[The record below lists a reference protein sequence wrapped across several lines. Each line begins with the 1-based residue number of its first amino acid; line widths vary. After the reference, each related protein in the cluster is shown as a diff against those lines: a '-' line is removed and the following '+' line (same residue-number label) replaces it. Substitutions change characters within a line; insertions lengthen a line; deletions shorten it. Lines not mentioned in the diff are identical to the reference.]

1 MTIEEVITMLEETT
15 NSLKDTLR
23 KKSSD
28 YTGGEG
34 SKDPF
39 ANFKATETLDVDPVI
54 GVMIRIMDK
63 IQRIRSFVYD
73 GKLKVSNESVYD
85 AFDDIK
91 EYHQIM
97 AELAEEAERNAP
109 DPRPQDLGLN
119 NNSYFNQKNVDT
131 RKVQA

>member
-28 YTGGEG
+28 YTGGEV

-85 AFDDIK
+85 AFDDIIG
-91 EYHQIM
+91 YTI
-97 AELAEEAERNAP
+97 LAKAMTQEKRGKN
-109 DPRPQDLGLN
+109 LN
-119 NNSYFNQKNVDT
+119 
-131 RKVQA
+131 

>member
-1 MTIEEVITMLEETT
+1 MLPNPTNQNKKNMTIEEVITMLEETT

-85 AFDDIK
+85 AFDDIIG
-91 EYHQIM
+91 YTI
-97 AELAEEAERNAP
+97 LAKAMTQEKRGKN
-109 DPRPQDLGLN
+109 LN
-119 NNSYFNQKNVDT
+119 
-131 RKVQA
+131 

>member
-73 GKLKVSNESVYD
+73 
-85 AFDDIK
+85 AFDDIIG
-91 EYHQIM
+91 YTI
-97 AELAEEAERNAP
+97 LAKAMTQEKRGKN
-109 DPRPQDLGLN
+109 LN
-119 NNSYFNQKNVDT
+119 
-131 RKVQA
+131 